1 MINKLALSL
10 VIGMFLI
17 AGAIAGVTLTKTDKQ
32 IEVNKDCKTI
42 LEENGYS
49 NFKVGIT
56 TCEDWSEKCITPIM
70 KGDYQINVLVFQNGL
85 NTQTERDKALTK
97 LLNKECERLKPSTIT
112 KEDKLGEGDIT
123 LKEKK

>member
-10 VIGMFLI
+10 IIGMFLI

-42 LEENGYS
+42 LDANGWTALKLGVTSCYENGIC
-49 NFKVGIT
+49 N
-56 TCEDWSEKCITPIM
+56 TPIM
-70 KGDYQINVLVFQNGL
+70 NYEREFDTLVFNEGTNIQVK
-85 NTQTERDKALTK
+85 RDKALTK